1 MSMTITPSMVSA
13 ERSTSA
19 VEIPLANIAVPPV
32 RARRLR
38 EDKVAELAGS
48 IRLVGQIEPIL
59 ITRDG
64 RLVAGLHRLRA
75 HEVLGLPTVRAE
87 MVQVD
92 PLQAELIEID
102 ENLMRADLTVF
113 EQAQHLQRR
122 EEILASL
129 GLRAQ
134 RGDNQHSAGGDAA
147 SPPLTTADLAAQ
159 MGISERSAQK
169 RLQIARG
176 ITPEAAEIIAGLDP
190 SEHALPDSTEDLRRL
205 VRMEQ
210 ARQVEVARRIASGAA
225 RDVRHARMQI
235 EAEERQ
241 DRLRG
246 VEVRDDN
253 RYRVIHGDAAEV
265 LATLPD
271 ESVDVIITD
280 PPYPR
285 EYLHLY
291 GLLAEQGAR
300 LLKPGGSLL
309 AVCGQSYLP
318 HVLELLT
325 PHLTY
330 QWTLAYMTSGRSPK
344 QWQRK
349 VYPKWKPVLWFVK
362 GEYTGEWLVG
372 DVINSPDDGR
382 DLHEWQQS
390 EGGMEQLVERFSKRG
405 DLVLDCFCGAG
416 TTGVAALGL
425 GRRFLG
431 VDIDPQ
437 AVETSRQRLSLAAQR
452 VSGGEQD

>member
-1 MSMTITPSMVSA
+1 MTSVLLTDSSRWQEA
-13 ERSTSA
+13 QER
-19 VEIPLANIAVPPV
+19 EIPIDEIDSHMPRLRP
-32 RARRLR
+32 LR
-38 EDKVAELAGS
+38 EDKVAELMESVRRIGLLNAITISPG
-48 IRLVGQIEPIL
+48 GKL
-59 ITRDG
+59 IS
-64 RLVAGLHRLRA
+64 GLHRLEA
-75 HEVLGLPTVRAE
+75 HRRLGHSTVRARVVRLE
-87 MVQVD
+87 D
-92 PLQAELIEID
+92 ELEAELMEID
-102 ENLMRADLTVF
+102 ENLVRNELTVL
-113 EQAQHLQRR
+113 EQSLHLKRR
-122 EEILASL
+122 EELLSQL
-129 GLRAQ
+129 GHRAR
-134 RGDNQHSAGGDAA
+134 RGDNQHTSGGDAA
-147 SPPLTTADLAAQ
+147 SPPLTTFHLAGQ
-159 MGISERSAQK
+159 MGMSERSAQK
-169 RLQIARG
+169 RLQIARA
-176 ITPEAAEIIAGLDP
+176 IAPEAAEIIAGLDP
-190 SEHALPDSTEDLRRL
+190 SEHALPNSTEDLRAL
-205 VRMEQ
+205 VRLD
-210 ARQVEVARRIASGAA
+210 ADRQVDAVRRLASGSA
-225 RDVRHARMQI
+225 RNVDQALRQLR
-235 EAEERQ
+235 AEERQ

-300 LLKPGGSLL
+300 LLKPSGSLL
-309 AVCGQSYLP
+309 ALCGQSYLP
-318 HVLELLT
+318 EIFPAMT
-325 PHLTY
+325 RHLTY
-330 QWTLAYMTSGRSPK
+330 NWMLAYMTPGRSPK

-390 EGGMEQLVERFSKRG
+390 EPGMERLVERFSKPG